1 MKALDFR
8 RLFKPSQDLQYAPQN
23 LTNQV
28 SDLREAI
35 SDAAGLSFDWNDA
48 DALRALKEKDLLS
61 IRDAASGPASQ
72 FLTETLQPQI
82 HEVVG
87 VLFGDPTRYPIRV
100 SPQVKR
106 CWTEDDL
113 QNDSRIDSQYA
124 NFAFPTRAHQDLINN
139 GCRSSHTLIFYYHLT
154 PPFDGC
160 NMMEVATDT
169 RPVGLYGTTD
179 AFGYVNEIL
188 AEEQHSLDW
197 KVPDYSPDT
206 VYMMTGMKA
215 HRSDRISRIPRIAL
229 NVKLQP
235 QDLTYLELVYGQT
248 VADLT
253 DAANP
258 LSWLSGI
265 LEDLCSQNHGLH
277 FELAV
282 TRALNGDE
290 DGAWQAVRSLFVSL
304 PPTAE
309 ELRRLLYGAFLRKII
324 TREEP
329 IDYCDYP
336 LTVGSVVPHSCA
348 AAILETINKLR

>member
-1 MKALDFR
+1 MDFR
-8 RLFKPSQDLQYAPQN
+8 HVFGPSQDFQYYPQN

-28 SDLREAI
+28 PDLREAI
-35 SDAAGLSFDWNDA
+35 SDAAGLSFDWSDA
-48 DALRALKEKDLLS
+48 DALRALKDKDLLS
-61 IRDAASGPASQ
+61 IRDAAIGPVNQ

-87 VLFGDPTRYPIRV
+87 ALFGAPTRYPIRV

-113 QNDSRIDSQYA
+113 QNNSRIDAHFA

-188 AEEQHSLDW
+188 AEEQNRLDW
-197 KVPDYSPDT
+197 KVPDYGPDT

-215 HRSDRISRIPRIAL
+215 HRSDRISRVPRIVL

-248 VADLT
+248 VAHLPDT
-253 DAANP
+253 ANP
-258 LSWLSGI
+258 LSELSGI

-304 PPTAE
+304 SPSEE

-324 TREEP
+324 TREKS
-329 IDYCDYP
+329 INYRDYP
-336 LTVGSVVPHSCA
+336 LTVGSVVPLSGA